1 MNGVKV
7 RFLNRDEILPR
18 LVESAKRVLA
28 SRADVLEVSLF
39 GSLAR
44 GNYAPG
50 SDADI
55 YILLKEDPRR
65 FIDRIPEFHEH
76 FSGAGLPVEVFPY
89 TLEEVAKMGDGGFI
103 KTIEKEKIVLGDREK
118 PESPLSL

>member
-18 LVESAKRVLA
+18 LVESAQRLLE

-44 GNYAPG
+44 GNYSPA

-55 YILLKEDPRR
+55 YILLKEDSRR
-65 FIDRIPEFHEH
+65 FIDRIPEFLTH
-76 FSGAGLPVEVFPY
+76 FSRAGLPVEVFPY
-89 TLEEVAKMGDGGFI
+89 TLEEVARLRDGGFI
-103 KTIEKEKIVLGDREK
+103 KTIEKEKIVLSEQMGVGLAPK
-118 PESPLSL
+118 

>member
-7 RFLNRDEILPR
+7 RFLNRNEILPR
-18 LVESAKRVLA
+18 LVNLA
-28 SRADVLEVSLF
+28 QKLLAARKDVLEVSLF
-39 GSLAR
+39 GSLVR

-50 SDADI
+50 SDADL
-55 YILLKEDPRR
+55 YILLKEDSRR
-65 FIDRIPEFHEH
+65 FIDRIPEFLKH

-103 KTIEKEKIVLGDREK
+103 RTIEKGKIVLSERIRT
-118 PESPLSL
+118 

>member
-7 RFLNRDEILPR
+7 RFLKRSEILPR
-18 LVESAKRVLA
+18 LVALAQRLLA

-55 YILLKEDPRR
+55 YILLKENPRR
-65 FIDRIPEFHEH
+65 FIDRIPEFLKH
-76 FSGAGLPVEVFPY
+76 FSGAGLPIEVFPY
-89 TLEEVAKMGDGGFI
+89 TLEEVAKMVDGGFI
-103 KTIEKEKIVLGDREK
+103 KTIEKEKIVLGERKK
-118 PESPLSL
+118 PEVALSF